1 LNPTDP
7 ESIPE
12 GLINALSAYTSLV
25 SPVPSASVSGSA
37 SHAARLRAQMRADAL
52 LPLSSRLGDDE
63 DNASI
68 DEAPAAAEDFPQDVI
83 EEAVYFL
90 RLGVSGLL

>member
-1 LNPTDP
+1 
-7 ESIPE
+7 
-12 GLINALSAYTSLV
+12 
-25 SPVPSASVSGSA
+25 
-37 SHAARLRAQMRADAL
+37 MRADAL

>member
-1 LNPTDP
+1 
-7 ESIPE
+7 
-12 GLINALSAYTSLV
+12 
-25 SPVPSASVSGSA
+25 
-37 SHAARLRAQMRADAL
+37 MRADAL

-68 DEAPAAAEDFPQDVI
+68 NEAPAATEDFPQDVI